1 MHYQGRLGRMDAMA
15 FNGIFTNLAGLHIE
29 KGEIDSLAFDIGV
42 RSGVTDGALRM
53 YYHDLKVKMVDKKD
67 KSRSLLD
74 RVKSMILDGPILN
87 SRNPPDEGPLRIGEV
102 TYQREEEDGFF
113 RFLWRP
119 ILNGMRTSAG
129 M

>member
-1 MHYQGRLGRMDAMA
+1 VATIATAKRPDLSGLLEFARSNNHAVLITVRRDGR
-15 FNGIFTNLAGLHIE
+15 
-29 KGEIDSLAFDIGV
+29 
-42 RSGVTDGALRM
+42 
-53 YYHDLKVKMVDKKD
+53 
-67 KSRSLLD
+67 
-74 RVKSMILDGPILN
+74 PISSPVLN